1 MENPK
6 ISIIVP
12 VYKVEKYLNRCLDSI
27 VAQTFSDW
35 ECILIDDGSPDNSGK
50 ICDEYA
56 KKDDRFVV
64 IHQKNSGV
72 SVARNIGLN
81 NACGEWIGFV
91 DSDDWIEKDTYE
103 TALKYA
109 REKKA
114 DVVEWGMFLSNDDN
128 DFENLTHTEG
138 TIELNKM
145 HAVLLHGPC
154 NKLIKRQIVV
164 DNAITFPVGISLAED
179 MNFVIKVFFYSQKSY
194 GIPKSL
200 YHYYRNDNG
209 AVNTIT
215 YKKIE
220 DEVKSIK
227 DISNFLKSNN
237 ANQSWYDLLE
247 MKKSRVKN
255 RYLFNLDYPDFNA
268 WRNTFPE
275 VSTKIVKDSS
285 ILKKIFYFCIYN
297 RLDYFAI
304 IIFKIRFMLRAS

>member
-1 MENPK
+1 MTPI

-12 VYKVEKYLNRCLDSI
+12 VYNSEKYLARCIESI
-27 VAQTFSDW
+27 IHQTFSQF
-35 ECILIDDGSPDNSGK
+35 ECILIDDGSNDASSE
-50 ICDEYA
+50 ICDNYA
-56 KKDDRFVV
+56 LKDNRIKV

-72 SVARNIGLN
+72 SVARNIGLR

-91 DSDDWIEKDTYE
+91 DSDDWIERDTYE

-109 REKKA
+109 REKEA

-128 DFENLTHTEG
+128 DFENLAHTEG
-138 TIELNKM
+138 TIELNRM
-145 HAVLLHGPC
+145 HTVLLHGAY

-179 MNFVIKVFFYSQKSY
+179 MNFVIKVFFYSQKNY

-200 YHYYRNDNG
+200 YHYYYNDNG

-255 RYLFNLDYPDFNA
+255 RYLFNLNHPDFNA

-275 VSTKIVKDSS
+275 VSNKIVRDSS

-297 RLDYFAI
+297 RLDFFAI